1 MTSMPDSATAVTSIA
16 LPRHDFR
23 LPLLLSLA
31 VTVTALALGLAAPFE
46 HATPA
51 VAKHVQQ
58 PPVTL
63 LSRN

>member
-1 MTSMPDSATAVTSIA
+1 MTSILDSAITVTSIA

-23 LPLLLSLA
+23 LPLLLSLV
-31 VTVTALALGLAAPFE
+31 VTVSALALGLSAPFE
-46 HATPA
+46 HVTPA

-58 PPVTL
+58 PPATL